1 MGLDNFGWT
10 LSRVCLKYGFLVMAC
25 DDQDIW
31 NPEIVFMS
39 RADAETHVEA
49 LELKPDLGLFE
60 IVPIVI
66 GVRE

>member
-1 MGLDNFGWT
+1 
-10 LSRVCLKYGFLVMAC
+10 MAC